1 MVEAMATRRA
11 VIVGGGAAGFFL
23 AIRLKELRPGA
34 EVVILERG
42 RDVLAKV
49 RVSGGGRCNCTNTF
63 EGVGDLAE
71 AYPRGHRLMRRL
83 FHTFGPADARQWFET
98 HGVRLVAQPDHC
110 VFPASQSSQ
119 TIVDCLSGLA
129 RRMGVEVRVGTR
141 VDDAPGLLGEADA
154 VAVCAGG
161 MPQSGAQG
169 WMGLD
174 ADEIVP
180 AVPSLFSLSV
190 ADEGLHDLMGAV
202 VCRATLSIAGTK
214 LKACGDLLLTHWGM
228 SGPAA
233 LRLSSYA
240 ARELHARGYKAD
252 LIVNWTSQTP
262 DEALADLREMA
273 ESAPRKMVGNTH
285 PAALPSRLWEFL
297 VARALGDNRCRRWSE
312 LGKRDMN
319 RLASTLTSTPVAMCG
334 RAPFRDEFVTAG
346 GVSLQSVDPKTLESK
361 RHPGLFFAGEALDID
376 GVTGG
381 FNFQAA
387 WTTAFVAAGGM
398 AARLG

>member
-1 MVEAMATRRA
+1 MVGTVATSRA
-11 VIVGGGAAGFFL
+11 IVVGGGAAGFFL

-34 EVVILERG
+34 EVVIVERG

-63 EGVGDLAE
+63 EGIGDLAE

-98 HGVRLVAQPDHC
+98 HGVRLVEQPDHC

-119 TIVDCLSGLA
+119 TIIDCLAGRA
-129 RRMGVEVRVGTR
+129 RRLGVEVKTSTR
-141 VDDAPGLLGEADA
+141 VSDAPALLREADA
-154 VAVCAGG
+154 VAICAGG
-161 MPQSGAQG
+161 MPQSGASG
-169 WMGLD
+169 WLGLD

-180 AVPSLFSLSV
+180 AVPSLFSLAT
-190 ADEGLHDLMGAV
+190 ADEGLHNLMGAV
-202 VCRATLSIAGTK
+202 ACRVTLSIAGTK
-214 LKACGDLLLTHWGM
+214 FKAGGDLLLTHWGV

-240 ARELHARGYKAD
+240 ARELHASGYKAD

-262 DEALADLREMA
+262 DEALADLRKMA
-273 ESAPRKMVGNTH
+273 ENAPRKMVSNTH

-297 VARALGDNRCRRWSE
+297 VARALGDGHSRRWSE
-312 LGKRDMN
+312 LGKRDLN
-319 RLASTLTSTPVAMCG
+319 RLASALTSFRAPICG

-346 GVSLQSVDPKTLESK
+346 GVSLQAVDSKTLESK

-376 GVTGG
+376 GITGG